1 MITAYDVFAVGMT
14 HRIAVGAAP
23 QIKGADMAAKQD
35 YLQTHLDSVRQ
46 RLICGPSDE
55 PDLIGVLVTEAT
67 DPRADVGI
75 IYFVR
80 QGYWAMCG
88 SGTFALGVFLIESGL
103 IEAVEPVTE
112 IVLELASGLMT
123 LRAEV
128 DRGRVRRVST
138 ATEPVFHLDA
148 TEVDLP
154 GYGPV
159 PIDVAYCLN
168 YFEPALNAR
177 TLGLDVSL
185 ESREELLR
193 VGVAVRRSINDRL
206 TLRHPNQP
214 SIDRAVQ
221 VQIYDPEPSTAG
233 VDCRCVAIYG
243 EDGFDLTPSGTSTC
257 AHMATK
263 RAKQEMAVGDRFVM
277 ESVTGA
283 VIEGTIKADTRVGD
297 RPAIVP
303 EIAGGGTMARVVT
316 LCG

>member
-1 MITAYDVFAVGMT
+1 MITAYDVSAVGMT

-23 QIKGADMAAKQD
+23 QIKGANMAAKQD
-35 YLQTHLDSVRQ
+35 YLETHLDGVRQ

-67 DPRADVGI
+67 DPQADVGI

-138 ATEPVFHLDA
+138 MTEPVFHLDA
-148 TEVDLP
+148 TEIELP
-154 GYGPV
+154 GYDPV
-159 PIDVAYCLN
+159 PIDIAYCLN

-185 ESREELLR
+185 ENRVELLR
-193 VGVAVRRSINDRL
+193 VGVAVRRLINERL

-263 RAKQEMAVGDRFVM
+263 RAKGEMAVGDRFVM

-283 VIEGTIKADTRVGD
+283 VIEGTIKADTEVGD
-297 RPAIVP
+297 RQAIVP
-303 EIAGGGTMARVVT
+303 EIAGGGTIARLVT
-316 LCG
+316 LCR